1 MVINVELILW
11 IAGAVIAWTGFLV
24 GIIRWL
30 LQRSIRDIDQGLATI
45 TEAQAASTQEIHRLD
60 RDLMQ
65 MKADMP
71 LHYVRR
77 EDYIRGQ
84 TVIEAKLDAIGA
96 DREAYQRREDA
107 IRAETVIN
115 AKLDALATRLMR
127 E

>member
-1 MVINVELILW
+1 MINIDLLLW
-11 IAGAVIAWTGFLV
+11 IAGAIVAWTGFLV

-30 LQRSIRDIDQGLATI
+30 LQRSIRDIDQRLTII
-45 TEAQAASTQEIHRLD
+45 TEAQTASTHEIHRLD
-60 RDLMQ
+60 RDMMQ
-65 MKADMP
+65 LRADMP

-127 E
+127 D